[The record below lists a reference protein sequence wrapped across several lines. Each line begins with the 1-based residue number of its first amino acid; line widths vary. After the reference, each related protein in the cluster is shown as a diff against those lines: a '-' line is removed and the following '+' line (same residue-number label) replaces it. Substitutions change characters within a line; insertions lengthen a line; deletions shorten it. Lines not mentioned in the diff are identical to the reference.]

1 MTYYQPLPPPPPA
14 APPRSTAD
22 VVISIVVMVLTAL
35 FGAGAAL
42 MGLFL
47 LAFLDHCPP
56 QTCSVDGAVTAVG
69 TAVVAAAAIALVGFA
84 ITVVQLVRRKPAWP
98 FALGTFVL
106 CAVAFALGGIGY
118 DAAVG
123 G

>member
-1 MTYYQPLPPPPPA
+1 M
-14 APPRSTAD
+14 
-22 VVISIVVMVLTAL
+22 ISIVVMVLTVL

-42 MGLFL
+42 MGFFL

-69 TAVVAAAAIALVGFA
+69 TAVVAAVAIALVGFA
-84 ITVVQLVRRKPAWP
+84 MTIVALVRRKPAWP

-106 CAVAFALGGIGY
+106 CGLAFVLGGVGY

>member
-1 MTYYQPLPPPPPA
+1 M
-14 APPRSTAD
+14 
-22 VVISIVVMVLTAL
+22 ISIVVMVLTVL
-35 FGAGAAL
+35 FGGGAAL
-42 MGLFL
+42 MGFFL

-56 QTCSVDGAVTAVG
+56 DTCSVDGAVTAVG
-69 TAVVAAAAIALVGFA
+69 TAVMAAAAIALVGFT
-84 ITVVQLVRRKPAWP
+84 ITIVALIRRKTAWP

-106 CAVAFALGGIGY
+106 CAVAFAIGGVGY